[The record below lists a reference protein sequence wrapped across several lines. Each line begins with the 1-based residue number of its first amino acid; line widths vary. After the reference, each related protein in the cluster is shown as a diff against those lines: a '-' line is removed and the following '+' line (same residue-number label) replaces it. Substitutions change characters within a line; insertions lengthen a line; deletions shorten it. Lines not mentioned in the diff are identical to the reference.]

1 MNTAVVAT
9 TSMSNPFFKF
19 QQFIVRHD
27 RCAMKVGTDGVL
39 LGAWAEPA
47 VSIQPSAFSILD
59 VGTGSGLVALM
70 LAQRFPQ
77 AHIDAIDIDKS
88 AIEQAAENFAAS
100 PWSDRLHTFHARF
113 QDWQS
118 HSVPSLERVKSSAR
132 SDARWS
138 SVEQPREGFYSLIVS
153 NPPYFQNSLKNP
165 DKSRQT
171 ARHTDT
177 LTYSEL
183 LQHSARLLSPEG
195 TVALILPAEAETEAC
210 ELARMAGLLPARIT
224 HVYSKENKPARRVLL
239 AFVKPKY
246 RYTDIS
252 TYRDSGNPVSEDN
265 LVLENETGGRTAA
278 YQEITK
284 DFYL

>member
-1 MNTAVVAT
+1 MNTAVAAT

-39 LGAWAEPA
+39 LGAWAKPA

-100 PWSDRLHTFHARF
+100 PWSDRLHTFHARL
-113 QDWQS
+113 QEWQIV
-118 HSVPSLERVKSSAR
+118 HRTSS
-132 SDARWS
+132 
-138 SVEQPREGFYSLIVS
+138 PRTLPYDLIVS

-183 LQHSARLLSPEG
+183 LQHSARLLRPEG

-210 ELARMAGLLPARIT
+210 ELARMAGLLPTRIT

-246 RYTDIS
+246 RNTDIS
-252 TYRDSGNPVSEDN
+252 TYRNSGPVSEDS
-265 LVLENETGGRTAA
+265 LVLENDTGGRSAA

>member
-1 MNTAVVAT
+1 MNTAVAAT

-47 VSIQPSAFSILD
+47 VSIQPSTFSILD

-77 AHIDAIDIDKS
+77 AHIDAIDIDKA

-100 PWSDRLHTFHARF
+100 PWSDHLHTFHARL

-118 HSVPSLERVKSSAR
+118 HSVPSLEGRV
-132 SDARWS
+132 
-138 SVEQPREGFYSLIVS
+138 REGFYSLIVS

-210 ELARMAGLLPARIT
+210 ELARMAGLLPTRIT

-239 AFVKPKY
+239 AFEKPKY

-252 TYRDSGNPVSEDN
+252 TYRDSGNPVSVDS
-265 LVLENETGGRTAA
+265 LVLENETGGRSAA